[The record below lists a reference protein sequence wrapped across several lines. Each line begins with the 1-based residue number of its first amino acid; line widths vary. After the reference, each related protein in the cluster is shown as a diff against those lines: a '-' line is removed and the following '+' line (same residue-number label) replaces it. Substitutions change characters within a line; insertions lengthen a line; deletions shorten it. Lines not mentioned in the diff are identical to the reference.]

1 MKEKH
6 FPSAAQAAFLLLAN
20 FLLQYVFILTIH
32 DLQGW
37 LNLEKY
43 QQSALAS
50 LLANGMWLAAVIHFQ
65 NGTYLD
71 LFHPSKSSY
80 IATGI
85 LLGPAV
91 VMLVPLLLLV
101 NLGLMEVLVK
111 MWTISNWE
119 EEFFGMFRDSSLAV
133 LLSVAVL
140 APILEE
146 MIFRGVL
153 LRAFLNRYPKWPAIA
168 ISALFFGFA
177 HLNIYQFALAFPM
190 GLLLG
195 WLFERSRSLIP
206 CITLHATFN
215 GSTLALNQ
223 LFYSDRETTITD
235 FSSTAWFISGVTFA
249 AGAWFLVYVLK
260 TKSNEYE

>member
-111 MWTISNWE
+111 IWTISN
-119 EEFFGMFRDSSLAV
+119 
-133 LLSVAVL
+133 
-140 APILEE
+140 
-146 MIFRGVL
+146 
-153 LRAFLNRYPKWPAIA
+153 
-168 ISALFFGFA
+168 
-177 HLNIYQFALAFPM
+177 
-190 GLLLG
+190 
-195 WLFERSRSLIP
+195 
-206 CITLHATFN
+206 
-215 GSTLALNQ
+215 
-223 LFYSDRETTITD
+223 
-235 FSSTAWFISGVTFA
+235 
-249 AGAWFLVYVLK
+249 
-260 TKSNEYE
+260 